1 MVISLEFYKRVQEHT
16 VLGLLVST
24 MQLMPLALYQS
35 RTKCTKLAPIS
46 FGKCSRTALDL
57 LILARNGFI
66 NVVAV
71 RVDFPSSRLVAL
83 V

>member
-16 VLGLLVST
+16 VLGAARFDNAV
-24 MQLMPLALYQS
+24 MPLALYQS